1 MGRPVATGGPFF
13 CGFHW
18 FLLSL
23 SPCDGQITEGVSEV
37 AELGLSDG
45 VSGQQHEVVIVVVV
59 DLGVPLPVYFV
70 FVAGV
75 GLGTVPDVVRDPA
88 VEAILD
94 ALAPLL
100 ARDRDLRAHAG
111 TSAPRG
117 PGASAPGESG
127 PC

>member
-1 MGRPVATGGPFF
+1 MSVGYFF
-13 CGFHW
+13 
-18 FLLSL
+18 S
-23 SPCDGQITEGVSEV
+23 TEPLIVGVSTSV
-37 AELGLSDG
+37 VVFFFVGFAV
-45 VSGQQHEVVIVVVV
+45 VSFVVGAVVVVVVVGSVVVVVVV
-59 DLGVPLPVYFV
+59 DLGVPLPVYFI
-70 FVAGV
+70 FVTGV

-94 ALAPLL
+94 ALAQLL
-100 ARDRDLRAHAG
+100 ARDRDLRAHAV